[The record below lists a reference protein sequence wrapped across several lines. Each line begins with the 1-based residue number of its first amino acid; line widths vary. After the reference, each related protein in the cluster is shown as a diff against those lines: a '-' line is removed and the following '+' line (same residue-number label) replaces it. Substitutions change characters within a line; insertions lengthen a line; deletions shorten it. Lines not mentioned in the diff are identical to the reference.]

1 MNIFMFIAD
10 VFCSKKWVCSHLFG
24 CGKTSFEPLARGNV
38 PNANQCIIASL
49 SGRSGWPS
57 YDKLG
62 HWACPSTQE
71 ILCDKKAEEW
81 GSLFFVTKRQRNGD
95 LFQEPVRWGESFWS
109 YADLSMLLSQDL
121 NWNLLA
127 SPPALSYFDLEHSW
141 KKRLWMLSKF

>member
-24 CGKTSFEPLARGNV
+24 CGKTNFEPLARGNV

-81 GSLFFVTKRQRNGD
+81 GSLSRACKMGRVVLKLCRSLNVVVTGSELEPTSISSSSF
-95 LFQEPVRWGESFWS
+95 LFWFRTF
-109 YADLSMLLSQDL
+109 M
-121 NWNLLA
+121 
-127 SPPALSYFDLEHSW
+127 
-141 KKRLWMLSKF
+141 KKTIMNAFKILK